1 MAEVKVFELG
11 NFGRSNATR
20 EKGRAVFSQLQ
31 NEWERQPAAR
41 PELIVDWSG
50 VNVASPGFIDEF
62 IGLLCP
68 EGGSRSRGEG
78 IIFAG
83 SNDYITQQIHAILLR
98 RGCALKYAPDVAA
111 AQAGQGSMLGAGAAE
126 SLNPAPVPP

>member
-1 MAEVKVFELG
+1 MLNPPVFAMTAA
-11 NFGRSNATR
+11 GRGFASR
-20 EKGRAVFSQLQ
+20 EKGRAVFDQLQ

-68 EGGSRSRGEG
+68 EGESRSRGEG

-98 RGCALKYAPDVAA
+98 RGREVQHAKTLDDALTG
-111 AQAGQGSMLGAGAAE
+111 QALGRLGKRFMRAG
-126 SLNPAPVPP
+126 

>member
-1 MAEVKVFELG
+1 MTAG
-11 NFGRSNATR
+11 GRGFASR
-20 EKGRAVFSQLQ
+20 GKGRTVFGQLQ
-31 NEWERQPAAR
+31 AMLPDEPAAS

-68 EGGSRSRGEG
+68 EDDGNPRWDGV
-78 IIFAG
+78 IFAG

-98 RGCALKYAPDVAA
+98 RGREVQYAKTLADAL
-111 AQAGQGSMLGAGAAE
+111 AGPPLGRLGQRVMG
-126 SLNPAPVPP
+126 PG

>member
-1 MAEVKVFELG
+1 MAAA
-11 NFGRSNATR
+11 GRGFASR

-31 NEWERQPAAR
+31 NEGERQPAAL

-68 EGGSRSRGEG
+68 EGESRSRGEG

-83 SNDYITQQIHAILLR
+83 SNDYITQQIHAILVR
-98 RGCALKYAPDVAA
+98 RGREIRYAKTLDDALTG
-111 AQAGQGSMLGAGAAE
+111 QALGRLGKRIRRAG
-126 SLNPAPVPP
+126 

>member
-1 MAEVKVFELG
+1 MLNPPVFAMTAS
-11 NFGRSNATR
+11 GRGFASR
-20 EKGRAVFSQLQ
+20 EKGRMVFSQLQ
-31 NEWERQPAAR
+31 AMLPEQRMAR

-68 EGGSRSRGEG
+68 EGESRYRGEG

-98 RGCALKYAPDVAA
+98 RGREVRHAKTMEDALSG
-111 AQAGQGSMLGAGAAE
+111 QALGRLGKRLMRAG
-126 SLNPAPVPP
+126 

>member
-1 MAEVKVFELG
+1 MTEVKVFELG

-20 EKGRAVFSQLQ
+20 EKGRAVFDQLQ
-31 NEWERQPAAR
+31 NEWERQPPAR

-68 EGGSRSRGEG
+68 EGESRSRGEG

-98 RGCALKYAPDVAA
+98 RGREVRHAKTLDDALTG
-111 AQAGQGSMLGAGAAE
+111 QALGRLGKRFMRAG
-126 SLNPAPVPP
+126 